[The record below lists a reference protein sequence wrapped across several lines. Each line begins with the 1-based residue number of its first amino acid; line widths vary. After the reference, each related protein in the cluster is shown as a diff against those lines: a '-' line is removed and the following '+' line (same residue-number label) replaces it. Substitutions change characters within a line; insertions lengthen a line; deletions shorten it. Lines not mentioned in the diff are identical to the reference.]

1 MKNKIKLS
9 FDEYSILQFI
19 KKETLLTFQDIV
31 DYLYLYRNKTQTILE
46 SLINKKIVGR
56 FDYNSN
62 LVKGETEEEELVRAI
77 KGAIYKLKQDKVIG
91 YIAGNDYDNYFFEI
105 ISTSEIKVK
114 KLFLWRIRFFI
125 TKQYRKKIRAI
136 SIKKNMIDMHRKNK
150 RRIKEAGLKKQK
162 TEQKRWAKR
171 ILKSKN
177 TQKIT
182 LEIKEKGFFKDK
194 ANMIWTKVPILEI
207 VEKGIFIVAKKDNWA
222 IEINSNLANFER
234 YEFLTLHT
242 PFNICCFVRV
252 RK

>member
-1 MKNKIKLS
+1 
-9 FDEYSILQFI
+9 
-19 KKETLLTFQDIV
+19 
-31 DYLYLYRNKTQTILE
+31 
-46 SLINKKIVGR
+46 
-56 FDYNSN
+56 
-62 LVKGETEEEELVRAI
+62 
-77 KGAIYKLKQDKVIG
+77 
-91 YIAGNDYDNYFFEI
+91 
-105 ISTSEIKVK
+105 
-114 KLFLWRIRFFI
+114 
-125 TKQYRKKIRAI
+125 
-136 SIKKNMIDMHRKNK
+136 MIDMYRKNK

-177 TQKIT
+177 KQKIT

-194 ANMIWTKVPILEI
+194 ANVIWTKVPILEI
-207 VEKGIFIVAKKDNWA
+207 VEKGIFIGAKKDNWA

>member
-1 MKNKIKLS
+1 MKIKLS
-9 FDEYSILQFI
+9 IDEYAILRYVDKRVSVPFYDIAEHLYINRNRANELLNNLLSRQLI
-19 KKETLLTFQDIV
+19 KKNEKYINATPIT
-31 DYLYLYRNKTQTILE
+31 YELE
-46 SLINKKIVGR
+46 
-56 FDYNSN
+56 
-62 LVKGETEEEELVRAI
+62 
-77 KGAIYKLKQDKVIG
+77 Q
-91 YIAGNDYDNYFFEI
+91 YFFENLM
-105 ISTSEIKVK
+105 STKEIKTRIK
-114 KLFLWRIRFFI
+114 TSYLWRLRRIFLK
-125 TKQYRKKIRAI
+125 TSRKIVRAI
-136 SIKKNMIDMHRKNK
+136 SIKKDMIDMYRKNK

-177 TQKIT
+177 KQKIT

-194 ANMIWTKVPILEI
+194 ANVIWTKVPILEI